1 MPAEQK
7 ENSSQKSKHYRMLR
21 KARLAEELFGEDG
34 DGDAPE
40 DEVVPSLQSTAPG
53 RDESLQSPA
62 ALNRGQESRGEDLET
77 PPDEDPLGSD
87 LDAELTASISRD
99 DQSMDAGSTPLT
111 LEDPIGADPA
121 QDLAQAAS
129 GYDGPDPLGAAL
141 PSVDWRAELAA
152 VTGVPALASCRTLG
166 LCASSKDTGAAP
178 LIAAL
183 GRWIAERA
191 QAPTLLIEANA
202 RQSRLTRVLRG
213 RRRGLTEIFFDRMDR
228 DEALSSWENDPL
240 VLLPLGRNLDRKRRK
255 QFGERLSEGLPMLR
269 RGYDHVVVELPAA
282 NDSALKA
289 FPVSEAADAVLL
301 VVDPKSSTRRQIAKA
316 AARLRKLGVPLVGC
330 IMDGSGP
337 SLFGRQSRMAR
348 RLE

>member
-7 ENSSQKSKHYRMLR
+7 ENSSHKSKHYRMLR

-40 DEVVPSLQSTAPG
+40 DEVGSSPQSTAPG
-53 RDESLQSPA
+53 RDESLLLHA
-62 ALNRGQESRGEDLET
+62 ALNRRQVRQEADLET
-77 PPDEDPLGSD
+77 PSDGDPLGSD
-87 LDAELTASISRD
+87 LDAELTESIYRD
-99 DQSMDAGSTPLT
+99 DQFMEAGSTPPAP
-111 LEDPIGADPA
+111 EDPIGVDPA
-121 QDLAQAAS
+121 QDLARATS
-129 GYDGPDPLGAAL
+129 GYDGPDPLGSAVPA
-141 PSVDWRAELAA
+141 VDWRAELAV
-152 VTGVPALASCRTLG
+152 VTGVPALAACRTLG
-166 LCASSKDTGAAP
+166 LCASDKATGAAP

-255 QFGERLSEGLPMLR
+255 QFGERLSE
-269 RGYDHVVVELPAA
+269 
-282 NDSALKA
+282 S
-289 FPVSEAADAVLL
+289 
-301 VVDPKSSTRRQIAKA
+301 
-316 AARLRKLGVPLVGC
+316 
-330 IMDGSGP
+330 
-337 SLFGRQSRMAR
+337 
-348 RLE
+348 